1 MTHSATPEPEHPDGG
16 LSGDLGAPATVL
28 GDGAG
33 TTGIEPT
40 PRLADAAPRSA
51 DSELPDVDWRAL
63 DDLASLPV
71 EPDET
76 AAETAA
82 RGQIDVR
89 LFAVLTDGGLSVAE
103 QRACYRKI
111 CRRLSA
117 HAYQVLLGW
126 AKSGQIF
133 TKCATSMTPIMRP
146 HPGWSD
152 DDLDRVVK
160 DTVIETAR
168 TFETAGLRAWNPDG
182 GRSPR
187 SFFIEHCTQ
196 NFPRIYNRWRKEHLI
211 SAQVRHLTDDEPGF
225 DQMAG
230 LAPDP
235 ADVVCRNDEIDRAV
249 RSMDDPQL
257 REFVGY
263 QAIGYEPAEA
273 RDLAGLTRKAAS
285 YRMAKYLRHREGD
298 DPPPPDAADP
308 ADRV

>member
-1 MTHSATPEPEHPDGG
+1 MTHSAPPEPEHPDG
-16 LSGDLGAPATVL
+16 DLGDADRADIVL

-33 TTGIEPT
+33 TTGIGPSI
-40 PRLADAAPRSA
+40 RLADFARGS
-51 DSELPDVDWRAL
+51 DSEPPVLDWRAL
-63 DDLASLPV
+63 DDLASVPV

-76 AAETAA
+76 EAETAA
-82 RGQIDVR
+82 RAEVDIR
-89 LFAVLTDGGLSVAE
+89 LFALLTGGGLSGEE
-103 QRACYRKI
+103 QRACYRKV

-117 HAYQVLLGW
+117 TGYQVVLGW

-168 TFETAGLRAWNPDG
+168 TFETAGLAAWKPDG
-182 GRSPR
+182 GRSPQ

-211 SAQVRHLTDDEPGF
+211 SDQVRHLTDDELGF
-225 DQMAG
+225 DQLVG

-235 ADVVCRNDEIDRAV
+235 VDVVCRNDEIDRAI
-249 RSMDDPQL
+249 SAMKDPQL

-263 QAIGYEPAEA
+263 QAVGYEPAEA
-273 RDLAGLTRKAAS
+273 RDLARLTRKAAA
-285 YRMAKYLRHREGD
+285 YRLAKYLRHREGD
-298 DPPPPDAADP
+298 DPPPPAAADP